1 MDPSLILQPVVAMF
15 VLTGLVWTYMYV
27 RRLSF
32 IFSHKINPQSLATP
46 EQLAVVIPAHI
57 SAPSNNLKNLF
68 ELPVVFYALCVM
80 LFVTG
85 SVDSIHL
92 YCAWA
97 FVLLRALHSGIH
109 CFINRVSLR
118 FVAYLLSSL
127 VLWGMVARVA
137 LAVL

>member
-1 MDPSLILQPVVAMF
+1 VEQTLVFKPVVAMF

-32 IFSHKINPQSLATP
+32 IFSNKVDPQSLATP
-46 EQLAVVIPAHI
+46 ELVAAVIPANI
-57 SAPSNNLKNLF
+57 SGPSNNLKNLF

-85 SVDSIHL
+85 GVDLIHL

-97 FVLLRALHSGIH
+97 FVLLRATHSLIH
-109 CFINRVSLR
+109 CFFNVVSLR

-127 VLWGMVARVA
+127 VLWGMVVRVA

>member
-1 MDPSLILQPVVAMF
+1 MDQSLILKPAVAML

-32 IFSHKINPQSLATP
+32 IFSNRIDPQSLATP
-46 EQLAVVIPAHI
+46 ELVAAVIPANI
-57 SAPSNNLKNLF
+57 SGPSNNLKNLF
-68 ELPVVFYALCVM
+68 ELPVVFYALCLM

-85 SVDSIHL
+85 RADSIHL

-97 FVLLRALHSGIH
+97 FVLLRALHSFIH
-109 CFINRVSLR
+109 CFINVVSLR